1 MAVTYRLSATAAGYQ
16 LKRALLTLGHRPSY
30 PVLFR
35 RTVGHGRFCRPPQ
48 AAAPEVRSRFEVSR
62 RYHMGFVSRV
72 LPGYTC
78 PGGERCSRLPR
89 SLPEPAANRK
99 I

>member
-30 PVLFR
+30 PVLCR

-48 AAAPEVRSRFEVSR
+48 AAAPEVRSPFEVSR
-62 RYHMGFVSRV
+62 RYHMGFVSGIAWVHMPWGRA
-72 LPGYTC
+72 LLASTALSSGA
-78 PGGERCSRLPR
+78 GG
-89 SLPEPAANRK
+89 
-99 I
+99 